1 MRIYSEKNK
10 KLILFYRQEKHTH
23 QLSVITP

>member
-10 KLILFYRQEKHTH
+10 KLILFYRQEKQTH